1 MTDSDRATSPANAR
15 NADPAKEE
23 VTLNRV
29 TFFLVAAALAGVLGL
44 GFVGFSP
51 NRILTPKAFALWNAG
66 APLWA
71 AAIVAGFVLL
81 VAGALWRPRPL
92 GEAIT
97 LFGALLL
104 LIADFAG
111 AGTAATHLIAAAK
124 SSAARVSLGGA
135 FWALLV
141 VAALAIAEST
151 RRLRATTW
159 MQGLVA
165 LAIVAVLAVL
175 AARGWFNDLSLVHEW
190 SIHREEYNLAL
201 VRHIALVLSALAL
214 ALAIGVPL
222 GLTAYARPQRSG
234 GIFSVLNLIQTVPS
248 IALFGL
254 LIGPLTMLSDWL
266 PLLRSIGVRGIGFTP
281 ALIALTLYGLLPIA
295 RNTEAGLKSVPASAI
310 DTARGMGM
318 TPFQVMAW
326 VSIPLALPV
335 LLAGLRIVTVQ
346 LIGLTVV
353 AALIGAG
360 GFGSFVFIGLG
371 QTATDL
377 VLLGALS
384 AIVLALAADILLRF
398 LTLAATRAI
407 SS

>member
-1 MTDSDRATSPANAR
+1 M
-15 NADPAKEE
+15 
-23 VTLNRV
+23 
-29 TFFLVAAALAGVLGL
+29 G
-44 GFVGFSP
+44 
-51 NRILTPKAFALWNAG
+51 
-66 APLWA
+66 
-71 AAIVAGFVLL
+71 AGFALL
-81 VAGALWRPRPL
+81 VAGALWRPRWL
-92 GEAIT
+92 GETIT
-97 LFGALLL
+97 LIGAVLLFL
-104 LIADFAG
+104 ADFIAAG
-111 AGTAATHLIAAAK
+111 AAATHIIAAAT

-135 FWALLV
+135 FWIVLV
-141 VAALAIAEST
+141 ASALAVAESL
-151 RRLRATTW
+151 RRFRKTIWLHV
-159 MQGLVA
+159 LVGFGV
-165 LAIVAVLAVL
+165 VAVLAVL

-190 SIHREEYNLAL
+190 SIRREEYNLAL
-201 VRHIALVLSALAL
+201 LRHIVLVLFALAL

-222 GLTAYARPQRSG
+222 GILASARPQRSG
-234 GIFSVLNLIQTVPS
+234 RIFSLLSLIQTVPS

-266 PLLRSIGVRGIGFTP
+266 PLLRSIGVRGIGFAP

-295 RNTEAGLKSVPASAI
+295 RNTEAGLKSVPASAV

-318 TPFQVMAW
+318 TPLQIMFW
-326 VSIPLALPV
+326 VQIPLGLPV

-384 AIVLALAADILLRF
+384 AILLALAADILLRL
-398 LTLAATRAI
+398 LTLAANRLV
-407 SS
+407 SQ

>member
-1 MTDSDRATSPANAR
+1 MAFS
-15 NADPAKEE
+15 
-23 VTLNRV
+23 RV
-29 TFFLVAAALAGVLGL
+29 TFFLVAVALAGVFGL

-51 NRILTPKAFALWNAG
+51 NRILTPKAIALWNADV
-66 APLWA
+66 PLTELAIA
-71 AAIVAGFVLL
+71 AGLVLL
-81 VAGALWRPRPL
+81 VAGALWRSRWL
-92 GEAIT
+92 GETIT
-97 LFGALLL
+97 LIGAVLLFL
-104 LIADFAG
+104 SDFIAAG
-111 AGTAATHLIAAAK
+111 AAATHIIAAAT

-135 FWALLV
+135 FWIVLV
-141 VAALAIAEST
+141 ASALAIAESL
-151 RRLRATTW
+151 RRFRKAIWLHV
-159 MQGLVA
+159 LVGFGV
-165 LAIVAVLAVL
+165 VAVLAAF

-190 SIHREEYNLAL
+190 SIRREEYNLAL
-201 VRHIALVLSALAL
+201 VRHIVLVLFALAL
-214 ALAIGVPL
+214 ALIIGVPL
-222 GLTAYARPQRSG
+222 GILANGRPQRSG
-234 GIFSVLNLIQTVPS
+234 RIFSVLSLIQTVPS

-266 PLLRSIGVRGIGFTP
+266 PFLRSIGVRGIGFTP

-295 RNTEAGLKSVPASAI
+295 RNTEAGLNSVPPSAI

-318 TPFQVMAW
+318 TSLQIMFW

-384 AIVLALAADILLRF
+384 AILLALAADILLRL
-398 LTLAATRAI
+398 LTLVATRAI
-407 SS
+407 NQ

>member
-1 MTDSDRATSPANAR
+1 MAFS
-15 NADPAKEE
+15 
-23 VTLNRV
+23 RV
-29 TFFLVAAALAGVLGL
+29 TFFLVAVVLAGVLSL
-44 GFVGFSP
+44 GFVGFAP
-51 NRILTPKAFALWNAG
+51 NRILTPKAIALWDANA
-66 APLWA
+66 PVWMA
-71 AAIVAGFVLL
+71 AMAAGFVLL
-81 VAGALWRPRPL
+81 VAGGLWRPRIA

-97 LFGALLL
+97 LIGAVLLFL
-104 LIADFAG
+104 ADFLA
-111 AGTAATHLIAAAK
+111 AGTAATHIIAGAS

-135 FWALLV
+135 FWVVLV
-141 VAALAIAEST
+141 ASALAVAES
-151 RRLRATTW
+151 LRHFRKAIWLHT
-159 MQGLVA
+159 LVGFG
-165 LAIVAVLAVL
+165 IIAVL
-175 AARGWFNDLSLVHEW
+175 AAFAMRGWFDHLSLVHEW
-190 SIHREEYNLAL
+190 SIRREEYNLAL
-201 VRHIALVLSALAL
+201 VRHIVLVLSALAL
-214 ALAIGVPL
+214 ALVIGVPL
-222 GLTAYARPQRSG
+222 GMLASTRPERSG
-234 GIFSVLNLIQTVPS
+234 RIFSVLNLIQTIPS

-254 LIGPLTMLSDWL
+254 LIGPLTTVSDWL
-266 PLLRSIGVRGIGFTP
+266 PFLRSIGVRGIGFTP

-295 RNTEAGLKSVPASAI
+295 RNTEAGLKSVPTSAI

-326 VSIPLALPV
+326 VQIPLGLPV

-346 LIGLTVV
+346 LVGLTVV

-384 AIVLALAADILLRF
+384 AILLALAADVLLRL